1 MVYEVNGPFF
11 FGVADKFIE
20 TFNTIDRDTHII
32 ILRLRHVPV
41 LDATGL
47 RAFMTF
53 IEVCKK
59 KHTLVL
65 VTGLN
70 KQPEAVI
77 RKAGLYDEI
86 GSGNFFFEFDEA
98 IKYARSIID
107 VLNSGHKKHKQIK
120 S

>member
-1 MVYEVNGPFF
+1 
-11 FGVADKFIE
+11 
-20 TFNTIDRDTHII
+20 
-32 ILRLRHVPV
+32 
-41 LDATGL
+41 
-47 RAFMTF
+47 MTF
-53 IEVCKK
+53 IEGCKK

-65 VTGLN
+65 ATGLN

-120 S
+120 AISLSKSQLQAPRLVFLWVL